1 MENEIKEELGSM
13 IDALSGKVEEPEP
26 EPEPEPNPEL
36 EPELAPEPAPT
47 PEPEPEPLPPPEPDE
62 KDKII
67 EELRR
72 KLEEKEIPTPS
83 PAPPPPEEPL
93 DLESTDFIGD
103 LDPEDIMRDK
113 DMLNK
118 LLNSVYSKGVTD
130 ARKLTS
136 EKVLLSIP
144 EIVKN
149 NLNIMTEL
157 QKTSDEFYANNKDLA
172 PFKKVV
178 AAVFEEVAA
187 KNPDKKYGELL
198 NEVGD
203 EARKRLE
210 LHKKVTSGP
219 SAPRLPN
226 KKGSPPAKPNRPDTS
241 SLQSEIE
248 LMNKSL
254 GGR

>member
-1 MENEIKEELGSM
+1 MGDEIKEELGSM
-13 IDALSGKVEEPEP
+13 IDALSGIVKEP
-26 EPEPEPNPEL
+26 EPEPEPNPE
-36 EPELAPEPAPT
+36 PEPTPEPDPA
-47 PEPEPEPLPPPEPDE
+47 PEPEPEPEPSPEPEPDE

-72 KLEEKEIPTPS
+72 KLEERETPAPTPK
-83 PAPPPPEEPL
+83 PEPPPEEPL
-93 DLESTDFIGD
+93 TFEPTDFIGD

-113 DMLNK
+113 DELNK

-144 EIVKN
+144 EIVRN

-203 EARKRLE
+203 EARRRLE
-210 LHKKVTSGP
+210 LHKKVAPTP
-219 SAPRLPN
+219 PAPRLPN
-226 KKGSPPAKPNRPDTS
+226 KKGSPPANTNKPDTS
-241 SLQSEIE
+241 SIQSEIE

-254 GGR
+254 GGK